1 MTSSKEAVHALA
13 TALGFVMGISVGT
26 LAVIYHEFNPYV
38 MLVLLADV
46 AGSAA
51 HLMTLDV
58 SKSGIKIQDIQE
70 KKP

>member
-1 MTSSKEAVHALA
+1 MAISKDAVHALA
-13 TALGFVMGISVGT
+13 TALGFIMGITIGA
-26 LAVIYHEFNPYV
+26 LAVLYHEFDVYV

-58 SKSGIKIQDIQE
+58 SKSGIKIQDLQE